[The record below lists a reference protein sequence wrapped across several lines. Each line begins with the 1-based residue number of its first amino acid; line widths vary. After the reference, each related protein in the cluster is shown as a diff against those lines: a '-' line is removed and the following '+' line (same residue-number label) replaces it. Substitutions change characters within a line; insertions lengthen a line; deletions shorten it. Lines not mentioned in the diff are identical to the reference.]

1 MKQLFRFSILMFAL
15 LLPTIANA
23 RHDFEVDGIYYDRI
37 GNDGV
42 TVTCKGDYY
51 SEYANEYTGDVIIP
65 ATVTYA
71 STTYSVTAIDYG
83 AFAECYGLKSVI
95 IPNSVTYIGGRAFLK
110 CYNLTS
116 VTIGNSVTS
125 IGWEAFNECSSLTSI
140 DIPNSVTTIGNGAF
154 QFCNGMTSVTIG
166 NSVTTIGEY
175 AFECCSGLTSVT
187 IPNSVTS
194 IGYYAFRSCRGL
206 TSVEIPNSVTSI
218 GQGAFSSCSGL
229 TSIDIPNSVKF
240 ISDNVFNDCY
250 NMMSVTIPNS
260 VISIGQSAFSGCRGL
275 TSVTIPNSVTTI
287 GIWAFSGCT
296 GLETLNFNADS
307 CADFTS
313 SHPFNGSNISTII
326 IGNNVKR
333 IPAYFAKGLTKL
345 TNVTIPISVTSIG
358 DHAFEDCSGLETLD
372 FNAESCADFG
382 YQYPPFNGLNISII
396 NIGDN
401 VKRIPAY
408 FAKGLTNLT
417 SVTIGNSVI
426 SIGKEAFEDCSGL
439 TSVTIGNS
447 VKTVGDRVF
456 SGCSELVTLYFN
468 AESCADFGY
477 PCQPFGQNISTIII
491 GDNVKRIPVNLAS
504 KSTNLTSVTIGK
516 SVTEIGGYAFGAC
529 DALDTVKCL
538 GTVPPVMTSSNCFL
552 KTYNDEY
559 PTTLLVPY
567 NCYWKYQE
575 TDYWYK
581 FSHIEEM
588 DEVSGDVNGDG
599 NINISDVTNLIDL
612 LLSGDELPA
621 YADVNGDGGVN
632 IKDVTDLIDML
643 LSGN

>member
-1 MKQLFRFSILMFAL
+1 MKQLFRFSLLILAL
-15 LLPTIANA
+15 IVPTIANA
-23 RHDFEVDGIYYDRI
+23 RHDFEVDGIFYIRN
-37 GNDGV
+37 GVEV

-65 ATVTYA
+65 ATVTYG
-71 STTYSVTAIDYG
+71 STTYPVTAIDYG
-83 AFAECYGLKSVI
+83 AFAECFELKSVI
-95 IPNSVTYIGGRAFLK
+95 IPNSVTSIGGRAFNK
-110 CYNLTS
+110 CYNLANA
-116 VTIGNSVTS
+116 TIGNSVVS
-125 IGWEAFNECSSLTSI
+125 IGYEAFYNCTALTSI
-140 DIPNSVTTIGNGAF
+140 DIPNSVTTIGDGAF
-154 QFCNGMTSVTIG
+154 EYCNGMTSATIG
-166 NSVTTIGEY
+166 NSVTTIGKL
-175 AFECCSGLTSVT
+175 AFECCSELTSVT

-194 IGYYAFRSCRGL
+194 IGSYAFRTCWGL
-206 TSVEIPNSVTSI
+206 KSVTIPNSVTSI
-218 GQGAFSSCSGL
+218 GQGAFSGCS
-229 TSIDIPNSVKF
+229 
-240 ISDNVFNDCY
+240 
-250 NMMSVTIPNS
+250 
-260 VISIGQSAFSGCRGL
+260 GL
-275 TSVTIPNSVTTI
+275 TSVTIPNSVKYILEGVFSDCRNLTSVTIPCSVTSIGKYAFSSCSSLTSITIPNSVTTI
-287 GIWAFSGCT
+287 QNWAFSGCS

-313 SHPFNGSNISTII
+313 SYHPF
-326 IGNNVKR
+326 K
-333 IPAYFAKGLTKL
+333 
-345 TNVTIPISVTSIG
+345 
-358 DHAFEDCSGLETLD
+358 
-372 FNAESCADFG
+372 
-382 YQYPPFNGLNISII
+382 GLNILAI

-401 VKRIPAY
+401 VKRIPAN
-408 FAKGLTNLT
+408 FAYGLTKLT
-417 SVTIGNSVI
+417 NVTIPNSVI

-612 LLSGDELPA
+612 LLSGGELPA

-632 IKDVTDLIDML
+632 IKDVTDLIDIL

>member
-1 MKQLFRFSILMFAL
+1 MKQLFRFSLLILAL
-15 LLPTIANA
+15 IVPTIANA
-23 RHDFEVDGIYYDRI
+23 RHDFEVDGIFYIRN
-37 GNDGV
+37 GVEV

-65 ATVTYA
+65 ATVTYG
-71 STTYSVTAIDYG
+71 STTYPVTAIDYG
-83 AFAECYGLKSVI
+83 AFAECFELKSVI
-95 IPNSVTYIGGRAFLK
+95 IPNSVTSIGGRAFNK
-110 CYNLTS
+110 CYNLANA
-116 VTIGNSVTS
+116 TIGNSVVS
-125 IGWEAFNECSSLTSI
+125 IGYEAFYNCTALTSI
-140 DIPNSVTTIGNGAF
+140 DIPNSVTTIGDGAF
-154 QFCNGMTSVTIG
+154 EYCNGMTSATIG
-166 NSVTTIGEY
+166 NSVTTIGKL
-175 AFECCSGLTSVT
+175 AFECCSELTSVT

-194 IGYYAFRSCRGL
+194 IGSYAFRTCWGL
-206 TSVEIPNSVTSI
+206 KSVTIPNSVTSI
-218 GQGAFSSCSGL
+218 GQGAFSGCS
-229 TSIDIPNSVKF
+229 
-240 ISDNVFNDCY
+240 
-250 NMMSVTIPNS
+250 
-260 VISIGQSAFSGCRGL
+260 GL
-275 TSVTIPNSVTTI
+275 TSVTIPNSVKYILEGVFSDCRNLTSVTIPCSVTSIGKYAFSSCSSLTSITIPNSVTTI
-287 GIWAFSGCT
+287 QNWAFSGCS

-313 SHPFNGSNISTII
+313 SYHPF
-326 IGNNVKR
+326 K
-333 IPAYFAKGLTKL
+333 
-345 TNVTIPISVTSIG
+345 
-358 DHAFEDCSGLETLD
+358 
-372 FNAESCADFG
+372 
-382 YQYPPFNGLNISII
+382 GLNILAI

-401 VKRIPAY
+401 VKRIPAN
-408 FAKGLTNLT
+408 FAYGLTKLTNVTIPNSVTSIGDHAFVDCSGLETLNFNADSCADFTSSYHPFKGLNILAINIGDNVKRIPANFAYGLTKLTN
-417 SVTIGNSVI
+417 VTIPNSVI

-632 IKDVTDLIDML
+632 IKDVTDLIDIL